1 MYIFVHSEVGEN
13 TIFRLKLRFL
23 FLYNREQHSLDTS
36 STLILQSD
44 VVVDTHTI
52 LYSVEY

>member
-1 MYIFVHSEVGEN
+1 M
-13 TIFRLKLRFL
+13 L
-23 FLYNREQHSLDTS
+23 LYNREQHSLDTS

-52 LYSVEY
+52 LYSVEYWHLIFVYTN